1 MTVRPTYS
9 RYMGDKVC
17 AYVCV
22 RFMGMETR
30 SKRAVG
36 NRTLSVMVP
45 EARVS
50 EVHEIV
56 SRALAGLIEEKQVDA
71 GERRA

>member
-1 MTVRPTYS
+1 
-9 RYMGDKVC
+9 MGNKVC

-22 RFMGMETR
+22 RMMGMETR

-56 SRALAGLIEEKQVDA
+56 SRALAGLIESPIDNE
-71 GERRA
+71 ERRA

>member
-1 MTVRPTYS
+1 MSVRPTYS
-9 RYMGDKVC
+9 RYMGNKVC
-17 AYVCV
+17 PYVCV
-22 RFMGMETR
+22 RLMGMESR

-45 EARVS
+45 ESRVS

>member
-1 MTVRPTYS
+1 MSVRPTYS
-9 RYMGDKVC
+9 RYMGNKVC

-22 RFMGMETR
+22 RMMGMETR

-45 EARVS
+45 ESRVS
-50 EVHEIV
+50 EVHEV
-56 SRALAGLIEEKQVDA
+56 VRAALAGLIEKPLDNREQSA
-71 GERRA
+71 

>member
-1 MTVRPTYS
+1 MTVRPTFS

-17 AYVCV
+17 PFVCV

-50 EVHEIV
+50 EVHEVV
-56 SRALAGLIEEKQVDA
+56 SRALAGLTEKPLDNE
-71 GERRA
+71 ERRA